1 MAKYIVKR
9 LLVLIP
15 ILLGVTLIIFTIMDF
30 TPGDPAVR
38 ILGPES
44 SIEAR
49 EQLREELGLNQ
60 PFWVRFFD
68 YVKDAFLKLDFG
80 NSYRT
85 GKPVFDDIFMRLPVS
100 IKVAFLGMLLATVMG
115 LPLGVLSA
123 VKQYSPADSFL
134 RVAST
139 VLVAMPTFWLA
150 MLLILVFALYLGWLP
165 AGGALT
171 WQSYILP
178 TITVG
183 VPYGS
188 KVLRM
193 TRSTMLEEIR
203 QDYVRTARSK
213 GVPEKKV
220 IYGHALKNALLPV
233 ITTIGSAFGAI
244 LGGSVIAESV
254 FNLPGLGS
262 LIVLS
267 IKAKDTPSVLA
278 SVLLLAVFFA
288 LIMLIVDLVYAF
300 IDPRIKAKYADFGSQ
315 WGKDYKRETVIY
327 TMGSGAN
334 YGEMYSLAICLFME
348 MQWIHSNCIHSGEYF
363 HGPFEVTD
371 FDVPFVLVKGIGATR
386 ELDERAYNFCSKFSQ
401 KLAVIDEAEF
411 DLTGIEPGV
420 QEYVAP
426 LLAGTV
432 VREMID
438 SLAHERGH
446 ALSVR
451 RYMWQMEY

>member
-1 MAKYIVKR
+1 MTKYIVKR

-68 YVKDAFLKLDFG
+68 YVKDVFLKLDFG

-165 AGGALT
+165 AF
-171 WQSYILP
+171 P
-178 TITVG
+178 TVQ
-183 VPYGS
+183 
-188 KVLRM
+188 R
-193 TRSTMLEEIR
+193 
-203 QDYVRTARSK
+203 
-213 GVPEKKV
+213 
-220 IYGHALKNALLPV
+220 
-233 ITTIGSAFGAI
+233 
-244 LGGSVIAESV
+244 
-254 FNLPGLGS
+254 
-262 LIVLS
+262 
-267 IKAKDTPSVLA
+267 
-278 SVLLLAVFFA
+278 
-288 LIMLIVDLVYAF
+288 
-300 IDPRIKAKYADFGSQ
+300 
-315 WGKDYKRETVIY
+315 
-327 TMGSGAN
+327 
-334 YGEMYSLAICLFME
+334 
-348 MQWIHSNCIHSGEYF
+348 YF
-363 HGPFEVTD
+363 V
-371 FDVPFVLVKGIGATR
+371 
-386 ELDERAYNFCSKFSQ
+386 
-401 KLAVIDEAEF
+401 
-411 DLTGIEPGV
+411 
-420 QEYVAP
+420 
-426 LLAGTV
+426 
-432 VREMID
+432 
-438 SLAHERGH
+438 
-446 ALSVR
+446 
-451 RYMWQMEY
+451 

>member
-1 MAKYIVKR
+1 MTKYIVKR

-193 TRSTMLEEIR
+193 TRSTMLL
-203 QDYVRTARSK
+203 RS
-213 GVPEKKV
+213 
-220 IYGHALKNALLPV
+220 Y
-233 ITTIGSAFGAI
+233 
-244 LGGSVIAESV
+244 
-254 FNLPGLGS
+254 GS
-262 LIVLS
+262 LQGCAGKEGHLWPCLE
-267 IKAKDTPSVLA
+267 K
-278 SVLLLAVFFA
+278 
-288 LIMLIVDLVYAF
+288 
-300 IDPRIKAKYADFGSQ
+300 RIAAGYYHDWF
-315 WGKDYKRETVIY
+315 R
-327 TMGSGAN
+327 
-334 YGEMYSLAICLFME
+334 LRC
-348 MQWIHSNCIHSGEYF
+348 HSGW
-363 HGPFEVTD
+363 
-371 FDVPFVLVKGIGATR
+371 L
-386 ELDERAYNFCSKFSQ
+386 
-401 KLAVIDEAEF
+401 
-411 DLTGIEPGV
+411 
-420 QEYVAP
+420 
-426 LLAGTV
+426 
-432 VREMID
+432 
-438 SLAHERGH
+438 GH
-446 ALSVR
+446 CGKCV
-451 RYMWQMEY
+451 

>member
-1 MAKYIVKR
+1 MIKYIVKR

-68 YVKDAFLKLDFG
+68 YVKNAFLKQDFG

-85 GKPVFDDIFMRLPVS
+85 GKPVFDDIFKRLPVS

-165 AGGALT
+165 AGGVLT

-203 QDYVRTARSK
+203 HDYVRTARSK

-300 IDPRIKAKYADFGSQ
+300 VDPRIKAKYA
-315 WGKDYKRETVIY
+315 K
-327 TMGSGAN
+327 
-334 YGEMYSLAICLFME
+334 
-348 MQWIHSNCIHSGEYF
+348 
-363 HGPFEVTD
+363 
-371 FDVPFVLVKGIGATR
+371 
-386 ELDERAYNFCSKFSQ
+386 
-401 KLAVIDEAEF
+401 
-411 DLTGIEPGV
+411 
-420 QEYVAP
+420 
-426 LLAGTV
+426 
-432 VREMID
+432 
-438 SLAHERGH
+438 
-446 ALSVR
+446 
-451 RYMWQMEY
+451 

>member
-1 MAKYIVKR
+1 MTKYIVKR

-203 QDYVRTARSK
+203 QDFVRLAPRVCRKRRS
-213 GVPEKKV
+213 
-220 IYGHALKNALLPV
+220 
-233 ITTIGSAFGAI
+233 
-244 LGGSVIAESV
+244 
-254 FNLPGLGS
+254 
-262 LIVLS
+262 
-267 IKAKDTPSVLA
+267 
-278 SVLLLAVFFA
+278 
-288 LIMLIVDLVYAF
+288 
-300 IDPRIKAKYADFGSQ
+300 
-315 WGKDYKRETVIY
+315 
-327 TMGSGAN
+327 
-334 YGEMYSLAICLFME
+334 FMA
-348 MQWIHSNCIHSGEYF
+348 M
-363 HGPFEVTD
+363 P
-371 FDVPFVLVKGIGATR
+371 
-386 ELDERAYNFCSKFSQ
+386 
-401 KLAVIDEAEF
+401 
-411 DLTGIEPGV
+411 
-420 QEYVAP
+420 
-426 LLAGTV
+426 
-432 VREMID
+432 
-438 SLAHERGH
+438 
-446 ALSVR
+446 
-451 RYMWQMEY
+451 

>member
-1 MAKYIVKR
+1 MAKYVLKR

-15 ILLGVTLIIFTIMDF
+15 ILLGVALIIFTIMDL

-60 PFWVRFFD
+60 PFWIRFFD
-68 YVKDAFLKLDFG
+68 YIKNIFLHLDFG

-85 GKPVFDDIFMRLPVS
+85 GKPVFDDIFRRLPVS
-100 IKVAFLGMLLATVMG
+100 IKVAFLGMLLATLMG
-115 LPLGVLSA
+115 LPLGVFSA
-123 VKQYSPADSFL
+123 VKQYSGADSFL

-165 AGGALT
+165 AGEVT
-171 WQSYILP
+171 SWKSYILP

-254 FNLPGLGS
+254 FNLSGLGS

-288 LIMLIVDLVYAF
+288 LIMLVVDLIYAF
-300 IDPRIKAKYADFGSQ
+300 IDPRIRAKY
-315 WGKDYKRETVIY
+315 
-327 TMGSGAN
+327 
-334 YGEMYSLAICLFME
+334 
-348 MQWIHSNCIHSGEYF
+348 
-363 HGPFEVTD
+363 
-371 FDVPFVLVKGIGATR
+371 
-386 ELDERAYNFCSKFSQ
+386 SK
-401 KLAVIDEAEF
+401 
-411 DLTGIEPGV
+411 
-420 QEYVAP
+420 
-426 LLAGTV
+426 
-432 VREMID
+432 
-438 SLAHERGH
+438 
-446 ALSVR
+446 
-451 RYMWQMEY
+451 

>member
-1 MAKYIVKR
+1 M
-9 LLVLIP
+9 
-15 ILLGVTLIIFTIMDF
+15 T
-30 TPGDPAVR
+30 
-38 ILGPES
+38 
-44 SIEAR
+44 
-49 EQLREELGLNQ
+49 
-60 PFWVRFFD
+60 
-68 YVKDAFLKLDFG
+68 
-80 NSYRT
+80 
-85 GKPVFDDIFMRLPVS
+85 PVFDDIFMRLPVS

-288 LIMLIVDLVYAF
+288 IIMLIVDLVYAF
-300 IDPRIKAKYADFGSQ
+300 IDPRIKAKYA
-315 WGKDYKRETVIY
+315 K
-327 TMGSGAN
+327 
-334 YGEMYSLAICLFME
+334 
-348 MQWIHSNCIHSGEYF
+348 
-363 HGPFEVTD
+363 
-371 FDVPFVLVKGIGATR
+371 
-386 ELDERAYNFCSKFSQ
+386 
-401 KLAVIDEAEF
+401 
-411 DLTGIEPGV
+411 
-420 QEYVAP
+420 
-426 LLAGTV
+426 
-432 VREMID
+432 
-438 SLAHERGH
+438 
-446 ALSVR
+446 
-451 RYMWQMEY
+451 

>member
-1 MAKYIVKR
+1 MTKYIVKR

-49 EQLREELGLNQ
+49 EQLREELGLSQ

-68 YVKDAFLKLDFG
+68 YVKDVFLKLDFG

-123 VKQYSPADSFL
+123 VKQYS
-134 RVAST
+134 

-300 IDPRIKAKYADFGSQ
+300 IDPRIKAKYA
-315 WGKDYKRETVIY
+315 K
-327 TMGSGAN
+327 
-334 YGEMYSLAICLFME
+334 
-348 MQWIHSNCIHSGEYF
+348 
-363 HGPFEVTD
+363 
-371 FDVPFVLVKGIGATR
+371 
-386 ELDERAYNFCSKFSQ
+386 
-401 KLAVIDEAEF
+401 
-411 DLTGIEPGV
+411 
-420 QEYVAP
+420 
-426 LLAGTV
+426 
-432 VREMID
+432 
-438 SLAHERGH
+438 
-446 ALSVR
+446 
-451 RYMWQMEY
+451 

>member
-1 MAKYIVKR
+1 MTKYIVKR

-68 YVKDAFLKLDFG
+68 YVKDVFLKLDFG

-193 TRSTMLEEIR
+193 TRLHHAGGDSSGL
-203 QDYVRTARSK
+203 RS
-213 GVPEKKV
+213 
-220 IYGHALKNALLPV
+220 Y
-233 ITTIGSAFGAI
+233 
-244 LGGSVIAESV
+244 
-254 FNLPGLGS
+254 GS
-262 LIVLS
+262 LQGCAGKEGHLWPCLE
-267 IKAKDTPSVLA
+267 K
-278 SVLLLAVFFA
+278 
-288 LIMLIVDLVYAF
+288 
-300 IDPRIKAKYADFGSQ
+300 RIAAGYYHDRF
-315 WGKDYKRETVIY
+315 R
-327 TMGSGAN
+327 
-334 YGEMYSLAICLFME
+334 LRR
-348 MQWIHSNCIHSGEYF
+348 HSGR
-363 HGPFEVTD
+363 
-371 FDVPFVLVKGIGATR
+371 L
-386 ELDERAYNFCSKFSQ
+386 
-401 KLAVIDEAEF
+401 
-411 DLTGIEPGV
+411 
-420 QEYVAP
+420 
-426 LLAGTV
+426 
-432 VREMID
+432 
-438 SLAHERGH
+438 GH
-446 ALSVR
+446 CGKCV
-451 RYMWQMEY
+451 

>member
-1 MAKYIVKR
+1 MTKYIVKR

-193 TRSTMLEEIR
+193 TRSTMLE
-203 QDYVRTARSK
+203 

-288 LIMLIVDLVYAF
+288 IIMLIVDLVYAF
-300 IDPRIKAKYADFGSQ
+300 IDPRIKAKYA
-315 WGKDYKRETVIY
+315 K
-327 TMGSGAN
+327 
-334 YGEMYSLAICLFME
+334 
-348 MQWIHSNCIHSGEYF
+348 
-363 HGPFEVTD
+363 
-371 FDVPFVLVKGIGATR
+371 
-386 ELDERAYNFCSKFSQ
+386 
-401 KLAVIDEAEF
+401 
-411 DLTGIEPGV
+411 
-420 QEYVAP
+420 
-426 LLAGTV
+426 
-432 VREMID
+432 
-438 SLAHERGH
+438 
-446 ALSVR
+446 
-451 RYMWQMEY
+451 

>member
-1 MAKYIVKR
+1 MTKYIVKR

-115 LPLGVLSA
+115 LPARGTLGSKA
-123 VKQYSPADSFL
+123 VFTGRQLPARGLYSPSGDANILAGDAADTGVCPISG
-134 RVAST
+134 VA
-139 VLVAMPTFWLA
+139 
-150 MLLILVFALYLGWLP
+150 
-165 AGGALT
+165 AGGRCSNVAELYPAHHHRRSSLRFKGT
-171 WQSYILP
+171 
-178 TITVG
+178 
-183 VPYGS
+183 
-188 KVLRM
+188 RM

-300 IDPRIKAKYADFGSQ
+300 IDPRIKAKYA
-315 WGKDYKRETVIY
+315 K
-327 TMGSGAN
+327 
-334 YGEMYSLAICLFME
+334 
-348 MQWIHSNCIHSGEYF
+348 
-363 HGPFEVTD
+363 
-371 FDVPFVLVKGIGATR
+371 
-386 ELDERAYNFCSKFSQ
+386 
-401 KLAVIDEAEF
+401 
-411 DLTGIEPGV
+411 
-420 QEYVAP
+420 
-426 LLAGTV
+426 
-432 VREMID
+432 
-438 SLAHERGH
+438 
-446 ALSVR
+446 
-451 RYMWQMEY
+451 